1 MIELT
6 FMDKDYQVQGFLDQ
20 FTSLVWTR
28 RYYDIGEFELHTP
41 LSDFP
46 LLKENRFIWSKEF
59 SEVGVIEEYGY
70 TRNDGT
76 AYCKG
81 RFLESLLAARTI
93 DKTAAQNGTPDA
105 AAMELVRKFAVEPD
119 DPARKIAGLYL
130 AESSLEEGETV
141 PFEPE
146 LGKSLWE
153 SCMQVLKPAEKSLR
167 IRYDH
172 LTNNKYIEVWQG
184 RNRTIEQEEN
194 PFAIFSDDYENVE
207 SPSYSYN
214 NRDFKNFAY
223 VAGEE
228 KEDVA
233 RVIVEVDQTN
243 GEERREVWIDAR
255 DLRKEE
261 ETTDEAYR
269 ETLKQRGIEKLA
281 EYKKSET
288 VNMSA
293 RNNNSLV
300 YKQDYDLGDIC
311 TYIDDTAGVIVHQ
324 RITEITEAFENGSH
338 IITPTFGE
346 DTKTILQK
354 VRRGIA

>member
-207 SPSYSYN
+207 SPS
-214 NRDFKNFAY
+214 
-223 VAGEE
+223 
-228 KEDVA
+228 
-233 RVIVEVDQTN
+233 
-243 GEERREVWIDAR
+243 
-255 DLRKEE
+255 
-261 ETTDEAYR
+261 
-269 ETLKQRGIEKLA
+269 
-281 EYKKSET
+281 
-288 VNMSA
+288 
-293 RNNNSLV
+293 
-300 YKQDYDLGDIC
+300 
-311 TYIDDTAGVIVHQ
+311 
-324 RITEITEAFENGSH
+324 
-338 IITPTFGE
+338 
-346 DTKTILQK
+346 
-354 VRRGIA
+354 